1 MQIELIQRGRKL
13 INANRTPSII
23 IQYLKH
29 FEKTLSSASDISRFA
44 RKPERVLIHFSSCRV
59 FSFFVLRMRSSTLCA
74 LPFRELTSLGLR
86 IACSFCCILDS
97 ASNLSLRK
105 ARRTRHTGSPP
116 RRDVL
121 LTKLHRHD
129 KFRFPS
135 PVARQNPK
143 PNIILTLSGLMIGV
157 TVNICSR
164 AQIRCGRPPRGVFSK
179 PVRKR
184 SGAKWHGKHRPYDG
198 RPRSGAQKP
207 YRARGSY
214 STDTM

>member
-59 FSFFVLRMRSSTLCA
+59 FFFVLRRSSTLCA
-74 LPFRELTSLGLR
+74 LLFREPHSWPPHCMLLLLHSGFGQQLEP
-86 IACSFCCILDS
+86 
-97 ASNLSLRK
+97 RK
-105 ARRTRHTGSPP
+105 AGRIRRTGSPP

-135 PVARQNPK
+135 CCSRNPPK
-143 PNIILTLSGLMIGV
+143 SPPNIIFDFV
-157 TVNICSR
+157 
-164 AQIRCGRPPRGVFSK
+164 
-179 PVRKR
+179 
-184 SGAKWHGKHRPYDG
+184 GA
-198 RPRSGAQKP
+198 SC
-207 YRARGSY
+207 
-214 STDTM
+214 